1 MNRFDAKYMQLL
13 IAKLDNIVAKEQTV
27 VSVAKEMNLSRQSVH
42 KHLLRYRRFGEAGI
56 VQAQTKRKSGPAHNR
71 TTEALELCVIR
82 LAQEHRFDGSEALAD
97 RLQQEYNITLHP
109 TTIYRILKRN
119 NIRYTKYYVDTKKRW
134 KKQLYAHKIPGLEM
148 QMDTKYPHGY
158 KQGKVIYTIIDD
170 ASRWAFVWS
179 YSTANADNTV
189 DFVKKVLKRAPFTIQ
204 KIRTDQG
211 TEFVNEQLRIFL
223 KRREICHRKNTPYCP
238 EENGKIERF
247 HKTLNQKA
255 LRYGFP
261 PRLSLEEMQYKLN
274 LFMHYYNYEK
284 KHRGLGMDGLTP
296 MQKLNEACS
305 VNLSL
310 QCYAEFYFEVH
321 RPINTCFGVRQ
332 FKHFLLV
339 LFIRYAA
346 SSSISCLT
354 SVYLVPFGN
363 TLLSLP
369 LEFSFVPLSHG

>member
-1 MNRFDAKYMQLL
+1 MNCHDTRYMQLQRE
-13 IAKLDNIVAKEQTV
+13 KLDNIINKKQTIVAVANELAVSRQTV
-27 VSVAKEMNLSRQSVH
+27 YKWLC
-42 KHLLRYRRFGEAGI
+42 RYKRFGIEG
-56 VQAQTKRKSGPAHNR
+56 VTKKQGRAIGALAHNR
-71 TTEALELCVIR
+71 TPEALERCVINI
-82 LAQEHRFDGSEALAD
+82 AQKYHFDGSEAISD
-97 RLQQEYNITLHP
+97 RLQQENNVTLHP

-134 KKQLYAHKIPGLEM
+134 KKQLFAHKIPGFEL

-179 YSTANADNTV
+179 YQTANAENTI
-189 DFVKKVLKRAPFTIQ
+189 DFVNKVLQRAPFTIQ

-211 TEFVNEQLRIFL
+211 TEFVNEKLRIL
-223 KRREICHRKNTPYCP
+223 LQENGIVYRKNTPYCP

-247 HKTLNQKA
+247 HKTLNQKG

-284 KHRGLGMDGLTP
+284 KHRGLGMNGLTP

-310 QCYAEFYFEVH
+310 QCY
-321 RPINTCFGVRQ
+321 N
-332 FKHFLLV
+332 
-339 LFIRYAA
+339 
-346 SSSISCLT
+346 S
-354 SVYLVPFGN
+354 
-363 TLLSLP
+363 
-369 LEFSFVPLSHG
+369 

>member
-1 MNRFDAKYMQLL
+1 MNCHDTRYMQLQRE
-13 IAKLDNIVAKEQTV
+13 KLDNIINKKQTIVAVANELAVSRQTV
-27 VSVAKEMNLSRQSVH
+27 YKWLC
-42 KHLLRYRRFGEAGI
+42 RYKRFGIEG
-56 VQAQTKRKSGPAHNR
+56 VTKKQGRAIGALAHNR
-71 TTEALELCVIR
+71 TPEALERCVINI
-82 LAQEHRFDGSEALAD
+82 AQKYHFDGSEAISD
-97 RLQQEYNITLHP
+97 RLQQENNVTLHP

-134 KKQLYAHKIPGLEM
+134 KKQLFAHKIPGFEL

-179 YSTANADNTV
+179 YQTANAENTI
-189 DFVKKVLKRAPFTIQ
+189 DFVNKVLQRAPFTIQ

-211 TEFVNEQLRIFL
+211 TEFVNEKLRIL
-223 KRREICHRKNTPYCP
+223 LQENGIVYRKNTPYCP

-247 HKTLNQKA
+247 HKTLNQKG

-284 KHRGLGMDGLTP
+284 KHRGLGMNGLTP

-310 QCYAEFYFEVH
+310 QCY
-321 RPINTCFGVRQ
+321 
-332 FKHFLLV
+332 
-339 LFIRYAA
+339 
-346 SSSISCLT
+346 SC
-354 SVYLVPFGN
+354 
-363 TLLSLP
+363 
-369 LEFSFVPLSHG
+369 